1 MDTIGVG
8 VIGASPD
15 GWAAFSHVPALKA
28 LPGYELRAVGTSR
41 RASADAAAA
50 RFGVAAAF
58 DDHEALIAHPGV
70 DLVVVASTVTRHHEH
85 AAAALEAGK
94 MVYCEWPLAGSLA
107 QAEDLAA
114 RAAGRRTVIGLQAR
128 YAPAVRHAR
137 DLVDG
142 GYVGEVL
149 GTTLIGSAMSWGG
162 ETDRAHVHL
171 FDAATGLTPLTV
183 SAAHALEAV
192 NHVLGGFA
200 TVSGHLVTAR
210 SRARVT
216 DDDTTIPFTVPDQVS
231 VVGRLERGAAASVF
245 YRGGHSRGEN
255 LRWEINGTEGDLVLR
270 APGPNG
276 NLQTRDLVLE
286 GGRGDDDSLHEIAV
300 PGSYFDPVPRA
311 LEGPAQNVAQVY
323 AALARDLREGT
334 RTVPGFEYALERHR
348 LVEALA
354 GQQVSGVPAVR

>member
-8 VIGASPD
+8 IIGASPD
-15 GWAAFSHVPALKA
+15 GWASFSHVPALKA

-41 RASADAAAA
+41 RASAEAAAE

-85 AAAALEAGK
+85 AAAALAAGK
-94 MVYCEWPLAGSLA
+94 MVYCEWPLARGRA
-107 QAEDLAA
+107 EAEDLAA

-137 DLVDG
+137 DLVAG

-149 GTTLIGSAMSWGG
+149 GTTLIGSSMSWGG
-162 ETDRAHVHL
+162 ETDRAHAHL

-183 SAAHALEAV
+183 SAAHALEAIE
-192 NHVLGGFA
+192 HVLGGFA
-200 TVSGHLVTAR
+200 AVSGNLVTAR
-210 SRARVT
+210 TRTRIA
-216 DDDTTIPFTVPDQVS
+216 DDDTTIPVTVPDQVS
-231 VVGRLERGAAASVF
+231 VTGRLAGGAALSLF
-245 YRGGHSRGEN
+245 YRGGWSRGEN

-270 APGPNG
+270 ASGPNG

-286 GGRGDDDSLHEIAV
+286 GGRGGDDTVHEISV
-300 PGSYFDPVPRA
+300 PGSYFHPVPRG

-323 AALARDLREGT
+323 VALARDLRDGT
-334 RTVPGFEYALERHR
+334 RTVPGFDHALERHR
-348 LVEALA
+348 LVHALER
-354 GQQVSGVPAVR
+354 QQVSAAPAAR